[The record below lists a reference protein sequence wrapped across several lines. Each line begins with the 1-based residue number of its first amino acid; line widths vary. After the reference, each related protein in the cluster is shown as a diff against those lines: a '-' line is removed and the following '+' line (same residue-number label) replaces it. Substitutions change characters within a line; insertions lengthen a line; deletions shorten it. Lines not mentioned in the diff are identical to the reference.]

1 MNRRMSPGRRILLIT
16 TVVIGLLA
24 WALGIIG
31 WTAFG
36 RASGDQGFVDITI
49 ETIQSP
55 AGLTT
60 SSRAIVE
67 QVDIAARARG
77 SSISAA
83 GNAALMTRVQQVLAN
98 PDLGNLMG
106 SAITT
111 ARQAFVDNPNAGI
124 TIDAGALRDQIVS
137 GLSATNPQLATQIP
151 LAKDL
156 RITVSPDQVPSAV
169 SSAANILGPG
179 PMKWLPI
186 WCLIA
191 TTVFLGIGF
200 LMTDNRGRTARRVG
214 IALISLGILPI
225 AMRVITPLVI
235 GNAVSDGN
243 STIAEVA
250 TTATIANWWL
260 ALVLTIVVGAVLLI
274 TGFALRAP
282 ARFQSGPGMLGR

>member
-55 AGLTT
+55 AGLST
-60 SSRAIVE
+60 SSRAIAE
-67 QVDIAARARG
+67 QVDIAARTTG

-83 GNAALMTRVQQVLAN
+83 GNAALTTRVQQVLAN

-156 RITVSPDQVPSAV
+156 RITVSPDQVPPAV
-169 SSAANILGPG
+169 SSAANILG

-235 GNAVSDGN
+235 GNAVSDGS

-282 ARFQSGPGMLGR
+282 ARFQSGSSMLGR